1 MSKRVQLF
9 EGSHVYIVVE
19 ETETT
24 VTYRKHFS
32 KNPKNFVTINKK
44 YVKFI

>member
-1 MSKRVQLF
+1 MNKRIKLF
-9 EGSHVYIVVE
+9 DEGNVYIVVE

-24 VTYRKHFS
+24 VTYRKHFT
-32 KNPKNFVTINKK
+32 KNPRNFVTINKK

>member
-1 MSKRVQLF
+1 MQKRIRFTDDGQ
-9 EGSHVYIVVE
+9 VYMVVS

-32 KNPKNFVTINKK
+32 KNPRNFTTVNKK